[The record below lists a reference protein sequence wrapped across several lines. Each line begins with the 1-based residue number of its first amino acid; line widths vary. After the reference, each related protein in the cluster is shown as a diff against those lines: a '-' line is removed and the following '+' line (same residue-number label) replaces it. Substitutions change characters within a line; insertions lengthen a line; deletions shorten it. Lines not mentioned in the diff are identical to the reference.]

1 MTAAL
6 QRCDESIDVARAR
19 SSAVVVGLG
28 KTGLSCVRFLV
39 DHGYDVKVAD
49 SRATPPMK
57 KQFKAQYPNVPLHL
71 GFDLE
76 YLTDVDIVVVSP
88 GVSIHEPGIQQAR
101 QHGVELAGDVEL
113 FARHVQAPV
122 IAVTGSNGKST
133 VTALVGEMCRMAGL
147 DAPLGGNIGVPVLD
161 LLAPATRVP
170 DWYVLEL
177 SSFQLET
184 TSSLRPKA
192 AAVLNVSPD
201 HMDRYPDVNAYAQ
214 AKARIF
220 HGDGVAVVNRDDP
233 ATLELVPRARSTL
246 TFGCSAPQ
254 RDDEFGLIAHGD
266 TLWLA
271 RGGEKLM
278 PRQQVPL
285 FGSHNLANVLAAMA
299 LASVAGVSSTEM
311 VNAARRFTGLPHRTE
326 LVLDHDGIRW
336 VNDSKATNVGAT
348 VAALRGSESPVI
360 LIAGGDG
367 KAADFSPLRK
377 AVSQH
382 VRAAVLFGQDAAA
395 IAGVIHDVT
404 PCYRVDTLREAIRTA
419 GKLAHAGDVVML
431 SPACASFDMFE
442 NFEQRGDVFRA
453 LVKERVA

>member
-1 MTAAL
+1 MIAAL
-6 QRCDESIDVARAR
+6 QSRAEAIDVGGAR

-57 KQFKAQYPNVPLHL
+57 TQFMGQYPDVPLHI

-76 YLTDVDIVVVSP
+76 YLVGTDIIVVSP

-101 QHGVELAGDVEL
+101 QQGVELAGDVEL

-147 DAPLGGNIGVPVLD
+147 DAPLAGNIGVPVLD
-161 LLAPATRVP
+161 LLAPGQQVP

-184 TSSLRPKA
+184 TSTLRPKA

-201 HMDRYPDVNAYAQ
+201 HMDRYPDMNAYAQ

-233 ATLELVPRARSTL
+233 ATMNLVPPARSTL

-254 RDDEFGLIAHGD
+254 RDDEFGLTVHDD

-271 RGGEKLM
+271 RGEVKLM
-278 PRQQVPL
+278 PREQVPL
-285 FGSHNLANVLAAMA
+285 LGRHNLANVLAAMA
-299 LASVAGVSSTEM
+299 LASVVAP
-311 VNAARRFTGLPHRTE
+311 PHR
-326 LVLDHDGIRW
+326 VSAGSR
-336 VNDSKATNVGAT
+336 
-348 VAALRGSESPVI
+348 RGSLGE
-360 LIAGGDG
+360 
-367 KAADFSPLRK
+367 R
-377 AVSQH
+377 
-382 VRAAVLFGQDAAA
+382 
-395 IAGVIHDVT
+395 
-404 PCYRVDTLREAIRTA
+404 
-419 GKLAHAGDVVML
+419 
-431 SPACASFDMFE
+431 FE
-442 NFEQRGDVFRA
+442 GH
-453 LVKERVA
+453 